1 MKSKYCWRGSDRY
14 SYADWERLL
23 AELLMYL
30 FRFAS
35 SHGDEEEDEELSD
48 TGLTINGPGS

>member
-35 SHGDEEEDEELSD
+35 SHGDEEEDEELSE
-48 TGLTINGPGS
+48 TSLMINGPGS

>member
-1 MKSKYCWRGSDRY
+1 MEVIDIVMRIG
-14 SYADWERLL
+14 RLL

-35 SHGDEEEDEELSD
+35 SHGDEEEDEELSE
-48 TGLTINGPGS
+48 TSLMINGPGS